1 MDLAQAVSSKMKV
14 INLWGSPGAG
24 KSTVAAGLFY
34 KMKCAGYSVELVN
47 EYAKDVTWEEHHT
60 LFKDQLF
67 ILAQQN
73 RKLERLRN
81 KVDYCITDS
90 PLLLTLAYQP
100 EVYYDQFNEL
110 TFNVWNS
117 YDNANF
123 LIVRSHAFEQ
133 AGRHHTE
140 EESYV
145 IDRKISHLIGKYEI
159 YDMYQY
165 SNSIEAVELIFEKV
179 KNNDL

>member
-1 MDLAQAVSSKMKV
+1 MIV

-24 KSTVAAGLFY
+24 KSTIAAGLFY
-34 KMKCAGYSVELVN
+34 KMKCAGYNVELVN

-73 RKLERLRN
+73 RKLERLRD

-100 EVYYDQFNEL
+100 DSYYGGFNEL
-110 TFNVWNS
+110 TFNIWKS
-117 YDNANF
+117 YLNTNF
-123 LIVRSHAFEQ
+123 LIRRTHLFDQ
-133 AGRHHTE
+133 TGRWHTE
-140 EESYV
+140 KQSYI
-145 IDRKISHLIGKYEI
+145 IDEKILKLIETYKLHDLYNNI
-159 YDMYQY
+159 YNNTVY
-165 SNSIEAVELIFEKV
+165 AVEDIFEKV
-179 KNNDL
+179 KNGFRSRR